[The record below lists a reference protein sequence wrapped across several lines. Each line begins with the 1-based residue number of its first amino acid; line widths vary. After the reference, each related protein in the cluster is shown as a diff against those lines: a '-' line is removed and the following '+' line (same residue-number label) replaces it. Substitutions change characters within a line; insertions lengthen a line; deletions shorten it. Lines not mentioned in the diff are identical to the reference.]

1 MVYFNMNIEK
11 KKKQFQKNYLSI
23 IHAKM
28 FLYIYIMY
36 SYILYISGI
45 SSYVY
50 EYPIHTS
57 RKIFD

>member
-1 MVYFNMNIEK
+1 MNIEK
-11 KKKQFQKNYLSI
+11 KKTISEKLFINNTCQTVFI
-23 IHAKM
+23 C
-28 FLYIYIMY
+28 IMY